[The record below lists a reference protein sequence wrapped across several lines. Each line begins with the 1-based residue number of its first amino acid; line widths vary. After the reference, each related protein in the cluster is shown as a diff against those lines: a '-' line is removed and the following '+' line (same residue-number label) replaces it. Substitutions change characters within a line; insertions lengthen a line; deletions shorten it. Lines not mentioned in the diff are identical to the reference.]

1 MVSSLLF
8 RERTP
13 RDLAFFPSSCLRGGQ
28 DIAIFFPP
36 RCTKEGRYRW
46 IAVKRL
52 DYFQFIF
59 SNALFAGIPFLLS
72 KERERERGK
81 NLEFIFRIIARDNL
95 RDSLISRDSIVI
107 LRQQLISFI
116 WNYVGLFVVEKC
128 SRNMKIL

>member
-13 RDLAFFPSSCLRGGQ
+13 RDLASSCLRGGQ

-36 RCTKEGRYRW
+36 RCTKEGRYRR
-46 IAVKRL
+46 IADAVKRL

-107 LRQQLISFI
+107 SRQQLISFI